1 MEAPK
6 KIYIYNFGS
15 ELSHNWHTNH
25 SCEKDIEYVRK
36 DAFIEEVCNFLQKN
50 CTYTHPRKGTPTCA
64 VNLTLL
70 KEYLEDKV

>member
-1 MEAPK
+1 MEAPE

-36 DAFIEEVCNFLQKN
+36 DAFVKKAVKHINGLIEF
-50 CTYTHPRKGTPTCA
+50 
-64 VNLTLL
+64 L
-70 KEYLEDKV
+70 KEFGHQLKKECIIEDFKKHIES